1 MIRASVFV
9 GVSVDGFLARPD
21 GTFDFL
27 EAGGGEPHGFEEFL
41 ATVDVLLMGRM
52 TYEVVRAFAEWPYG
66 DRPVFV
72 LSTKPL
78 PADERIERI
87 EGDPHD
93 ILKELEARGFA
104 HVYVDGGL
112 TIQGLLRAGLIDRMV
127 VTRVPVLIGTG
138 IPLFG
143 PTGKDILLHHVS
155 TQSYPT
161 GLVQST
167 YSLKGSTS

>member
-9 GVSVDGFLARPD
+9 GVSVDGFLARLD

-27 EAGGGEPHGFEEFL
+27 EAGGGEAHGFEEFL
-41 ATVDVLLMGRM
+41 STVDVLVMGRM
-52 TYEVVRAFAEWPYG
+52 TYEVVRAFTEWPYG

-72 LSTKPL
+72 LSTNEL
-78 PADERIERI
+78 PADERIERL
-87 EGDPHD
+87 EGEPRD
-93 ILKELEARGFA
+93 ILARLEARGFT

-112 TIQGLLRAGLIDRMV
+112 TIQRFLRAGAIDRLV

-143 PTGKDILLHHVS
+143 PTEKDILLRHVA
-155 TQSYPT
+155 TRAYAT
-161 GLVQST
+161 GLVQSE
-167 YSLKGSTS
+167 YSPEK

>member
-27 EAGGGEPHGFEEFL
+27 EAGGGEAHGFEEFL
-41 ATVDVLLMGRM
+41 ATVDVLVMGRM
-52 TYEVVRAFAEWPYG
+52 TYDVVRAFTEWPYG

-72 LSTKPL
+72 LSTNAL
-78 PADERIERI
+78 PDDDRIERL
-87 EGDPHD
+87 EGEPRA
-93 ILKELEARGFA
+93 ILDALEARGFTHA
-104 HVYVDGGL
+104 YVDGGL
-112 TIQGLLRAGLIDRMV
+112 TIQRFLRAGAIDRMV

-143 PTGKDILLHHVS
+143 PVERDILLRHVA
-155 TQSYPT
+155 TRAYAT
-161 GLVQST
+161 GLVQSE
-167 YSLKGSTS
+167 YSLER